1 MFQKLAKG
9 EYSLGASFW
18 KFGVL
23 GLVFVYIV
31 LYIIERVL
39 YNSLG
44 GMDLFT
50 YYFRRAGFL
59 QANVSILILTGMH
72 LVSLVLYAVYSLM
85 VFLGVWRSSREYE
98 KSSVLAT
105 LARIF
110 IILIILFGLKYAF

>member
-9 EYSLGASFW
+9 EFSLAASFW
-18 KFGVL
+18 KFGVIGLLL
-23 GLVFVYIV
+23 GYII

-39 YNSLG
+39 YINLG

-59 QANVSILILTGMH
+59 HANVSILILTGLH
-72 LVSLVLYAVYSLM
+72 LISLVLYAVYSLM
-85 VFLGVWRSSREYE
+85 VFLGVWRSAREYE

-105 LARIF
+105 LARFAIIF
-110 IILIILFGLKYAF
+110 IILFGLKYAF

>member
-23 GLVFVYIV
+23 GLLFGYVILFV
-31 LYIIERVL
+31 IERML
-39 YNSLG
+39 YSSLG
-44 GMDLFT
+44 GMDLVT

-72 LVSLVLYAVYSLM
+72 LISLVLYAVYSLM
-85 VFLGVWRSSREYE
+85 VFLGVWRSAREYE